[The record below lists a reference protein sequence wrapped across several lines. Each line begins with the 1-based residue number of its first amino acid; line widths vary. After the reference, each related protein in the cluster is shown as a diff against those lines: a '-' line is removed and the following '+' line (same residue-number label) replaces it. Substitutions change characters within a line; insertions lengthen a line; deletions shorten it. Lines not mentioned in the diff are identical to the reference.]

1 MASLLVAVA
10 VSLGFALSAVPN
22 VELVTVTVFISGFLL
37 GPGFGAGVGA
47 ASAVLFSVFN
57 PLGAALPPLLAAQ
70 ALGQSI
76 VGLAGGMTGPV
87 IVRFPRRFLGSI
99 VAGGTGLV
107 LTVLYDVLTNAGA
120 YVTISGEKGSES
132 FVKFIAAGMLF
143 VGLHIVWNTMVF
155 AAVLVPSLRVLDGYR
170 RELTTK

>member
-10 VSLGFALSAVPN
+10 VSLGFALAALPN

-47 ASAVLFSVFN
+47 AAAVLFSAFN

-70 ALGQSI
+70 ALGQS
-76 VGLAGGMTGPV
+76 VAGFAGGAVGPV
-87 IVRFPRRFLGSI
+87 IVRLPRRILASAAA
-99 VAGGTGLV
+99 AGVGLA

-120 YVTISGEKGSES
+120 YVTMTGERTFEAL
-132 FVKFIAAGMLF
+132 VKFIAAGMLF
-143 VGLHIVWNTMVF
+143 SGVHIVWNTAVF
-155 AAVLVPSLRVLDGYR
+155 AAVLVPSLRVLEGYR
-170 RELTTK
+170 RELTTR

>member
-1 MASLLVAVA
+1 VGA
-10 VSLGFALSAVPN
+10 VS
-22 VELVTVTVFISGFLL
+22 
-37 GPGFGAGVGA
+37 A
-47 ASAVLFSVFN
+47 ALFSVFN